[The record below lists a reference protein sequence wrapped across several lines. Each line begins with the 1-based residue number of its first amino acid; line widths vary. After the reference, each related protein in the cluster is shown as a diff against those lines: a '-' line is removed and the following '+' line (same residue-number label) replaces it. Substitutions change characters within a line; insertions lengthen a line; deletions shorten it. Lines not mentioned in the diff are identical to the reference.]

1 MAQDAGNADNTL
13 LIKGA
18 RIYDRALD
26 IHRPAVRDV
35 IVEGNRIASVSA
47 PDELA
52 DRKSAIAEAAERKK
66 PGSSVIDG
74 AGKLLIPGLINA
86 HYHSYDVLS
95 KGRFEDMP
103 FDVWALHSQPA
114 YWGKRSKA
122 ELRARTLLGA
132 MECLRHGI
140 TTIQDMN
147 SLVPQDEETLDI
159 ILAAYAEVGV
169 RVVFSI
175 AVRDIAALDIE
186 PFLPPGMPSDVH
198 ALVAG
203 KPGDAAAD
211 LAFVEAQ
218 LKRLNPLPARL
229 HWALSPSGPQRCS
242 TRLLEGIA
250 ELSDRYQLPVF
261 THVYETRAQLAKAR
275 SHYREH
281 DGSLVQ
287 YMAAVGLLTK
297 RTTLAHSIYI
307 TNDEIETVAR
317 AAAGVVHNPLA
328 NLKLKNGVAPLLS
341 LKRAG
346 INLALGCDNCSCS
359 DCQNLF
365 QSMKLYALLAGG
377 MDAEP
382 TGILACDAIEAATAG
397 GAQAIG
403 LAGAVGDIR
412 PGMIADMAIIDLTDL
427 AYLPFNS
434 AARQLVFS
442 ETGRGVQTVLVDGRI
457 VLKDGRLMTVD
468 ESAFREE
475 LLEIMK
481 SFERDY
487 EQVAAQQKP
496 ALPYL
501 LEANRNLKNADLGM
515 NRLMGEASK
524 TAGG

>member
-1 MAQDAGNADNTL
+1 MPPEVTA
-13 LIKGA
+13 
-18 RIYDRALD
+18 
-26 IHRPAVRDV
+26 
-35 IVEGNRIASVSA
+35 IV
-47 PDELA
+47 
-52 DRKSAIAEAAERKK
+52 
-66 PGSSVIDG
+66 
-74 AGKLLIPGLINA
+74 
-86 HYHSYDVLS
+86 
-95 KGRFEDMP
+95 
-103 FDVWALHSQPA
+103 
-114 YWGKRSKA
+114 
-122 ELRARTLLGA
+122 T
-132 MECLRHGI
+132 
-140 TTIQDMN
+140 
-147 SLVPQDEETLDI
+147 
-159 ILAAYAEVGV
+159 
-169 RVVFSI
+169 
-175 AVRDIAALDIE
+175 
-186 PFLPPGMPSDVH
+186 
-198 ALVAG
+198 G
-203 KPGDAAAD
+203 KPGNAAAD

-218 LKRLNPLPARL
+218 IKRLDPLPPRL

-275 SHYREH
+275 SHYVEH

-307 TNDEIETVAR
+307 TNAEIETVSR

-365 QSMKLYALLAGG
+365 QSMKLFALLAGG

-382 TGILACDAIEAATAG
+382 TGVLACDAIEAATAG

-403 LAGAVGDIR
+403 LAGALGDIR
-412 PGMIADMAIIDLTDL
+412 PGMIADVALIDLTDL

-434 AARQLVFS
+434 AARQLVFA

-457 VLKDGRLMTVD
+457 VLKDGRLITVD
-468 ESAFREE
+468 ENAFREE

-481 SFERDY
+481 SVERDY

-496 ALPYL
+496 ALSYL

-515 NRLMGEASK
+515 NSADGRSVQDSGRIGSVIGSNRNSESHRLKDLRTPVFAGFLANHGWKKLRDRTGWLASQCRSDQSP
-524 TAGG
+524 TVIPC